1 MDLRDLKA
9 FVTVAETRNL
19 SRAAAAL
26 HVAQPALSRLV
37 QDLEQELGVALLERG
52 PKGVAT
58 TLAGDA
64 FAAGARQV
72 LAEIV
77 AALDRAEGTAAG
89 RRGRV
94 VIGAL
99 RSVIAH
105 GFITKVEDALR
116 QAHPDIAIV
125 LRELDFK
132 EIIQEL
138 ESGGIDLAL
147 SGDLP
152 GTRDLVSVPL
162 WEVFIDQA
170 LLPARHRLAAKGT
183 VTLADLTDFPLVLG
197 PPGYPPELLQRSLEA
212 LQRGGLRSPLL
223 VLDVGL
229 HGVYLAVAAG
239 RGWTLVSRLLT
250 AGPPQ
255 GTVVVPLENIDM
267 KWNVSALWRFEERR
281 PVVRTLLE
289 AVFEAARHVPGTRLP
304 AEPRMPKRDGTK
316 TRRRGAG
323 TLPPGLETRHLRAL
337 LGVAAAQTIGRA
349 AERLGVT
356 QPALSRQLQELEH
369 VIDLPLLLRSAR
381 GVMLT
386 AAGAALAGDC
396 PPLLLAIERLVHDAT
411 RARREME
418 GRCVI
423 GAVATAMTSQLL
435 TRVLAA
441 VGKRHPHMEIV
452 IEEMTSPEVAAAVA
466 RGDLDLGLAHP
477 FPGLGDSLNL
487 EHETVLDDRIDR
499 ALVAADGPLAKRKR
513 LAPSDLSDVPFLFV
527 GPSFHPAFHAA
538 VMGGLEQAGITPKVE
553 GTYDGLRS
561 LWSFVAQ
568 GKGWC
573 PGFRSHKD
581 QPPAGTVAVPI
592 KKFDLPWGITMLRRK
607 EPPSP
612 AVQAVVEILTR
623 TAARVPGP
631 PRTPAGR
638 ARTPRPKPRR

>member
-37 QDLEQELGVALLERG
+37 HDLEQKLGVALLERG

-72 LAEIV
+72 LADIV
-77 AALDRAEGTAAG
+77 AALDRAEATAVG

-105 GFITKVEDALR
+105 GFINKVQDALR
-116 QAHPDIAIV
+116 QSHPDVTVV
-125 LRELDFK
+125 LRELDYN
-132 EIIQEL
+132 EVVQEL
-138 ESGGIDLAL
+138 EAGGIDLAL
-147 SGDLP
+147 CSESP
-152 GTRDLVSVPL
+152 STRDLVAVPL
-162 WEVFIDQA
+162 WGVEIDQV
-170 LLPARHRLAAKGT
+170 LLPIRHRLGGKRS
-183 VTLADLTDFPLVLG
+183 VSLADLSDLPLVLG
-197 PPGYPPELLQRSLEA
+197 PQGYPAEMLKRTLDA
-212 LQRGGLRSPLL
+212 LRQAGMRSPLL
-223 VLDVGL
+223 VLEAGL
-229 HGVYLAVAAG
+229 HGVYLAVSAG
-239 RGWTLVSRLLT
+239 RGWTLVSRMMT

-255 GTVVVPLENIDM
+255 GTAVLPLEGFELT
-267 KWNVSALWRFEERR
+267 WHLSALWRFEERR

-289 AVFEAARHVPGTRLP
+289 AVFDAARHVPGSRLP
-304 AEPRMPKRDGTK
+304 PEPRMPKDRATRS
-316 TRRRGAG
+316 RRRGAG
-323 TLPPGLETRHLRAL
+323 TLPPGLEIRHLRAL

-435 TRVLAA
+435 TRVLTE
-441 VGKRHPHMEIV
+441 VGQRHPHLEIV
-452 IEEMTSPEVAAAVA
+452 IEEMASPEVAGAVA

-477 FPGLGDSLNL
+477 FPGLGDSLGL
-487 EHETVLDDRIDR
+487 EHEVVVDDRLDR
-499 ALVAADGPLAKRKR
+499 ALVAADGPLAGRTR
-513 LAPSDLSDVPFLFV
+513 LTQKDLADLPFLFV
-527 GPSFHPAFHAA
+527 ARSFHPAFHDAVIAA
-538 VMGGLEQAGITPKVE
+538 VEKAGITPRIE

-592 KKFDLPWGITMLRRK
+592 KGFELPWGITMLRRK
-607 EPPSP
+607 KPPSP
-612 AVQAVVEILTR
+612 AVQVVVEILTR

-638 ARTPRPKPRR
+638 ASTPRPKPRR